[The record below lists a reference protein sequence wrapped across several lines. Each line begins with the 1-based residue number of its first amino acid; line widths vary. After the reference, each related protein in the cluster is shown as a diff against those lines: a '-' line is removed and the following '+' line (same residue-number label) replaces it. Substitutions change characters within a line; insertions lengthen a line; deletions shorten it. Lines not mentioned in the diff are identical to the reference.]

1 MKSSLNRIK
10 ELIKVLP
17 EKDLSLATEFLDNR
31 NFQGILELV
40 ESDIYKAEK
49 KDSNRQNNILNDYII
64 ALTELKSELLTY
76 MSYLDISEYDDNYNF
91 D

>member
-10 ELIKVLP
+10 GLIKVLP
-17 EKDLSLATEFLDNR
+17 GKDLSLATEFLNNR

-49 KDSNRQNNILNDYII
+49 KDSNRQDNILNDYII
-64 ALTELKSELLTY
+64 ALAELRSELLTY
-76 MSYLDISEYDDNYNF
+76 MSYLGISEYDDNYNF

>member
-17 EKDLSLATEFLDNR
+17 GKDLSLATEFLDNR

-49 KDSNRQNNILNDYII
+49 KDSNRQDNVLNEYIM
-64 ALTELKSELLTY
+64 ALTELRSELLTY

>member
-10 ELIKVLP
+10 GLIKVLP
-17 EKDLSLATEFLDNR
+17 GKDLSLATEFLNNR

-49 KDSNRQNNILNDYII
+49 KDSNRQDNTLNDYII
-64 ALTELKSELLTY
+64 ALTELRSELLTY

>member
-10 ELIKVLP
+10 GLIKVLP
-17 EKDLSLATEFLDNR
+17 GKDLSLATEFLDNR